1 MPVEGSISHRPGI
14 EMCGR
19 SLPAGTVGG
28 DLYEYINFQQR
39 CDDNAR
45 THLTTQL
52 FGTAESFA
60 AGFRDNFE

>member
-1 MPVEGSISHRPGI
+1 MYGNSI
-14 EMCGR
+14 
-19 SLPAGTVGG
+19 PAETVGG
-28 DLYEYINFQQR
+28 DLFEYINFQQR
-39 CDDNAR
+39 CDVNAR